1 MCKLFIKPLLESP
14 ILPNLENPYRSYPR
28 IVSLTHVCY
37 VLYLE
42 GVAYPVN

>member
-28 IVSLTHVCY
+28 IVTVLLMY
-37 VLYLE
+37 VTFYIWKEL
-42 GVAYPVN
+42 PTQ